1 MSESVGPL
9 GSLIPGAV
17 LIMYPTLHGFC
28 STSVSEPN
36 NFLDQLLGDSGAP
49 EVLMVN
55 VSVWWQVSMADL
67 FNSCVYIRG
76 FLSILSKWCRIIT
89 WYNSGVNQGGN
100 FHFKS
105 ESIKS
110 QMSS

>member
-55 VSVWWQVSMADL
+55 VSGYGGRFRWL
-67 FNSCVYIRG
+67 TC
-76 FLSILSKWCRIIT
+76 SIAMFI
-89 WYNSGVNQGGN
+89 SGA
-100 FHFKS
+100 S
-105 ESIKS
+105 
-110 QMSS
+110 